1 MNMLRKDVFVKRPE
15 GTKIY
20 RQRNCVYVY
29 HVIGSEYKKDKKY
42 VVEKRVCI
50 GKMVDDENMNPNDN
64 FYQYYEIVDG
74 NEEDP
79 PRFSDAVQIG
89 APALLFKIMD
99 ELKISELLQSIHGEE
114 GADLIKDLIS
124 YMIIRGTSTM
134 QHYSG
139 FVWSHFI
146 HSKRKWDDSKI
157 SDFFKN
163 GIDFAQ
169 TERFVSKW
177 NELQPE
183 HSGIYL
189 SYDSTNMNTK
199 AEGVEMAE
207 FGHAKDD
214 SSIPQVNIS
223 YAVNYTDATP
233 LFYELYPGSIIDNT
247 QCSYMVERA
256 KGYGYKNVGL
266 ILDRG
271 YFSIKNIRY
280 FDAKGYD
287 FLMMI
292 KTNSSLI
299 TQMLKE
305 AHLPLLTKA
314 QYYLPEH
321 DVYGLTK
328 KGTIGD
334 EITARYFHIYY
345 DNVRASQEK
354 NEYLK
359 QLVKKEK
366 HLQKK
371 VDEKIRRKEDM
382 VSYEKLFKLKYD
394 GNGYLESYKRNE
406 NEIQKEID
414 KLGFFVIVTSKEM
427 TASEAL
433 DIYRKRDSVEK
444 IFRMLKTGLEYDTFR
459 VHSQDSL
466 ESKTY
471 VMFIASIVRNY
482 LFQGLKTVCEK
493 EKDKKSYT
501 VPAAINELE
510 KITIVKNSK
519 DVYIRRYG
527 LTKKQRSILT
537 QFGVSENY
545 LNKVADRM
553 NLLV

>member
-1 MNMLRKDVFVKRPE
+1 MLRKDVLVKRPE

-29 HVIGSEYKKDKKY
+29 HVTGSEYKKDKKY

-74 NEEDP
+74 NEEEP

-89 APALLFKIMD
+89 APALLFNIMD
-99 ELKISELLQSIHGEE
+99 ELKLSELLRSIHGEE
-114 GADLIKDLIS
+114 DADLIKDLVS
-124 YMIIRGTSTM
+124 YMIIRETSTM
-134 QHYSG
+134 QHYSD
-139 FVWSHFI
+139 FAWSH
-146 HSKRKWDDSKI
+146 
-157 SDFFKN
+157 
-163 GIDFAQ
+163 
-169 TERFVSKW
+169 
-177 NELQPE
+177 
-183 HSGIYL
+183 
-189 SYDSTNMNTK
+189 
-199 AEGVEMAE
+199 
-207 FGHAKDD
+207 
-214 SSIPQVNIS
+214 
-223 YAVNYTDATP
+223 YAVNHADATP
-233 LFYELYPGSIIDNT
+233 LFYEMYPGSIIDNT
-247 QCSYMVERA
+247 QCSHMVEKA
-256 KGYGYKNVGL
+256 KEYGYKNVGL

-271 YFSIKNIRY
+271 YFSIKNIHY
-280 FDAKGYD
+280 YDAKGYD

-292 KTNSSLI
+292 KTNSFLV
-299 TQMLKE
+299 TEMLKE

-314 QYYLPEH
+314 RYYLPEH

-334 EITARYFHIYY
+334 DMTVRYFHIYY

-394 GNGYLESYKRNE
+394 NNGYLESYKRNE
-406 NEIQKEID
+406 DEIQKEID

-482 LFQGLKTVCEK
+482 LFQGLKKISKK

-501 VPAAINELE
+501 VPASISELE

-537 QFGVSENY
+537 QFGVSESY
-545 LNKVADRM
+545 LNKMADRM
-553 NLLV
+553 NLIV

>member
-1 MNMLRKDVFVKRPE
+1 MLRKDVFVKRPE

-29 HVIGSEYKKDKKY
+29 HVTGSEYKKDKKY

-74 NEEDP
+74 NEEEP

-99 ELKISELLQSIHGEE
+99 ELKLSELLRSIHGEE
-114 GADLIKDLIS
+114 DADLIKDLVS
-124 YMIIRGTSTM
+124 YMIIRETSTM
-134 QHYSG
+134 QHYSD
-139 FVWSHFI
+139 FAWSHLI
-146 HSKRKWDDSKI
+146 NSKKKWDDSKI

-169 TERFVSKW
+169 TELFVSRW

-183 HSGIYL
+183 HSGIYV

-199 AEGVEMAE
+199 AEGIEMAE

-214 SSIPQVNIS
+214 SGIPQVNIS
-223 YAVNYTDATP
+223 YAVNHA
-233 LFYELYPGSIIDNT
+233 
-247 QCSYMVERA
+247 
-256 KGYGYKNVGL
+256 
-266 ILDRG
+266 
-271 YFSIKNIRY
+271 
-280 FDAKGYD
+280 DAKGYD

-292 KTNSSLI
+292 KTNSFLV
-299 TQMLKE
+299 TEMLKE

-314 QYYLPEH
+314 RYYLPEH

-334 EITARYFHIYY
+334 DMTVRYFHIYY

-371 VDEKIRRKEDM
+371 V
-382 VSYEKLFKLKYD
+382 FH
-394 GNGYLESYKRNE
+394 
-406 NEIQKEID
+406 QKN
-414 KLGFFVIVTSKEM
+414 FAT
-427 TASEAL
+427 
-433 DIYRKRDSVEK
+433 
-444 IFRMLKTGLEYDTFR
+444 
-459 VHSQDSL
+459 
-466 ESKTY
+466 
-471 VMFIASIVRNY
+471 
-482 LFQGLKTVCEK
+482 
-493 EKDKKSYT
+493 
-501 VPAAINELE
+501 
-510 KITIVKNSK
+510 
-519 DVYIRRYG
+519 
-527 LTKKQRSILT
+527 
-537 QFGVSENY
+537 
-545 LNKVADRM
+545 
-553 NLLV
+553 

>member
-1 MNMLRKDVFVKRPE
+1 MIRKDVLVKRPE

-20 RQRNCVYVY
+20 RQRNCEYVY
-29 HVIGSEYKKDKKY
+29 HVTGSEYKKDKQY

-50 GKMVDDENMNPNDN
+50 GKMVDDENMNPNDS
-64 FYQYYEIVDG
+64 FYQYYEIVGG
-74 NEEDP
+74 NDEEAP
-79 PRFSDAVQIG
+79 AFSDALQVG
-89 APALLFKIMD
+89 ASTLIFKVME
-99 ELKISELLQSIHGEE
+99 ELKISELLESIHGETD
-114 GADLIKDLIS
+114 ANLIKDLVS
-124 YMIIRGTSTM
+124 YMIIRQTSTM
-134 QHYSG
+134 QHYSD
-139 FVWSHFI
+139 FVWGHLVNSE
-146 HSKRKWDDSKI
+146 KKWDDTKI

-163 GIDFAQ
+163 AVDYAQ
-169 TERFVSKW
+169 TELFVSKW
-177 NELQPE
+177 NEIQPE
-183 HSGIYL
+183 HSEIYI

-199 AEGVEMAE
+199 ADGVDMAKY
-207 FGHAKDD
+207 GHAKED
-214 SSIPQVNIS
+214 SDIPHVNIS
-223 YAVNYTDATP
+223 YAVNHKDATP
-233 LFYELYPGSIIDNT
+233 LFYEMYPGSIIDNT
-247 QCSYMVERA
+247 QCTHMVDRA
-256 KGYGYKNVGL
+256 KEYGYKNVGL

-292 KTNSSLI
+292 KNNSILVRD
-299 TQMLKE
+299 MLKE
-305 AHLPLLTKA
+305 AKLPLLTKA
-314 QYYLPEH
+314 KYYLPEH

-328 KGTIGD
+328 QGTIGD
-334 EITARYFHIYY
+334 DITVRYFHIYY

-359 QLVKKEK
+359 QLVKKEE

-371 VDEKIRRKEDM
+371 VNEKIRRKEDM
-382 VSYEKLFKLKYD
+382 VAYKKLFKLKYD
-394 GNGYLESYKRNE
+394 NNGYLESYSRNE

-427 TASEAL
+427 SASEAL

-482 LFQGLKTVCEK
+482 IFQGLKKVSEK
-493 EKDKKSYT
+493 EKDRKNYT
-501 VPAAINELE
+501 VPAAISELE

-527 LTKKQRSILT
+527 LTKKQKNILK
-537 QFGVSENY
+537 QFGITESYINQ
-545 LNKVADRM
+545 VADQM
-553 NLLV
+553 NSRN

>member
-1 MNMLRKDVFVKRPE
+1 MLRKDVLVKRPE

-20 RQRNCVYVY
+20 RQRDCVYVY
-29 HVIGSEYKKDKKY
+29 HVTGSEYKKDKKY

-74 NEEDP
+74 NEEEP

-99 ELKISELLQSIHGEE
+99 ELKLSELLRSIHGEE
-114 GADLIKDLIS
+114 DADLIKDLVS
-124 YMIIRGTSTM
+124 YMIIRETSTM
-134 QHYSG
+134 QHYSD
-139 FVWSHFI
+139 FAWSHLI
-146 HSKRKWDDSKI
+146 NSKKKWDDSKI
-157 SDFFKN
+157 S
-163 GIDFAQ
+163 
-169 TERFVSKW
+169 
-177 NELQPE
+177 
-183 HSGIYL
+183 
-189 SYDSTNMNTK
+189 
-199 AEGVEMAE
+199 
-207 FGHAKDD
+207 
-214 SSIPQVNIS
+214 
-223 YAVNYTDATP
+223 
-233 LFYELYPGSIIDNT
+233 
-247 QCSYMVERA
+247 
-256 KGYGYKNVGL
+256 
-266 ILDRG
+266 
-271 YFSIKNIRY
+271 
-280 FDAKGYD
+280 D

-292 KTNSSLI
+292 KTNSSLV
-299 TQMLKE
+299 TEMLKE

-314 QYYLPEH
+314 RYYLPEH

-334 EITARYFHIYY
+334 DMTVRYFHIYY

-394 GNGYLESYKRNE
+394 NNGYLESYKRNE
-406 NEIQKEID
+406 DVIQKEID

-482 LFQGLKTVCEK
+482 LFQGLKKVSKK

-501 VPAAINELE
+501 VPASISELE

-537 QFGVSENY
+537 QFGVSESY

-553 NLLV
+553 NLIV

>member
-1 MNMLRKDVFVKRPE
+1 MIRKDVLVKRPE

-20 RQRNCVYVY
+20 RQRNCEYVY
-29 HVIGSEYKKDKKY
+29 HVTGSEYKKDKRY

-50 GKMVDDENMNPNDN
+50 GKMVDDENMNPNDS
-64 FYQYYEIVDG
+64 FYQYYEIVGG
-74 NEEDP
+74 NDEEAP
-79 PRFSDAVQIG
+79 AFSDALQVG
-89 APALLFKIMD
+89 ASTLIFKVME
-99 ELKISELLQSIHGEE
+99 ELKISELLESIHGQTD
-114 GADLIKDLIS
+114 ANLIKDLVS
-124 YMIIRGTSTM
+124 YMIIRQTSTM
-134 QHYSG
+134 QHYSD
-139 FVWSHFI
+139 FVWGHLVNSE
-146 HSKRKWDDSKI
+146 KKWDDTKI

-163 GIDFAQ
+163 AVDYAQ
-169 TERFVSKW
+169 TELFVSKW
-177 NELQPE
+177 NEIQPE
-183 HSGIYL
+183 HSEIYI

-199 AEGVEMAE
+199 ADGVDMAE
-207 FGHAKDD
+207 YGHAKED
-214 SSIPQVNIS
+214 SDIPQVNIS
-223 YAVNYTDATP
+223 CAVNHKDATP
-233 LFYELYPGSIIDNT
+233 LFYEMYPGSIIDNT
-247 QCSYMVERA
+247 QCTHMVDRA
-256 KGYGYKNVGL
+256 KEYGYKNVGL

-292 KTNSSLI
+292 KNNSILVRD
-299 TQMLKE
+299 MLKE
-305 AHLPLLTKA
+305 AKLPLLTKA
-314 QYYLPEH
+314 KYYLPEH

-328 KGTIGD
+328 QGTIGD
-334 EITARYFHIYY
+334 DITVRNFHIYY

-359 QLVKKEK
+359 QLVKKEE

-371 VDEKIRRKEDM
+371 VNEKIRRKEDM
-382 VSYEKLFKLKYD
+382 VAYKKLFKLKYD
-394 GNGYLESYKRNE
+394 NNGYLESYSRNE

-427 TASEAL
+427 SASEAL

-482 LFQGLKTVCEK
+482 IFQGLKKVSEK
-493 EKDKKSYT
+493 EKDRKNYT
-501 VPAAINELE
+501 VPAAISELE

-527 LTKKQRSILT
+527 LTKKQKNIVK
-537 QFGVSENY
+537 QFGITESYINQ
-545 LNKVADRM
+545 VADQM
-553 NLLV
+553 NSRN